1 MMMRTEVYF
10 KRNLMRVE
18 EAQEKRKT
26 TLCAMRLNPTMKSNS
41 IMLITFT
48 RGSAVGSYME
58 STDSEHEEEIA
69 EDIIQ

>member
-18 EAQEKRKT
+18 EAQEKKKM
-26 TLCAMRLNPTMKSNS
+26 TLCAMKLNHTMKSNS
-41 IMLITFT
+41 IISITLF

-69 EDIIQ
+69 EDVI